1 MNILYYLR
9 KFPKLSESFV
19 LNEIYELEDRDHEVA
34 IFSYAEPDE
43 DILHNEFEELD
54 VTVHYADS
62 PSYTGFLDLLS
73 SKVVHPDILQNVAL
87 EPSPLHAAALHRTR
101 QCIEFIERLEFDVD
115 LVHTHF
121 PSVKTLPALY
131 VASYFDSP
139 FTVTTHAFNLYRES
153 DRNLV
158 EHMLSNADHAI
169 TISEYN
175 ERYIR
180 DEITDTTPISVIRA
194 GICPEKFE
202 SSTTSTDM
210 RILTISRLSEKKG
223 LPYAIQAIAD
233 VSDMIPGIEYHIIG
247 SGPKENEI
255 KSQIDEYGLND
266 TVKILGNVSDDR
278 LITEF
283 DEASCF
289 LLPCVISGSGDRDGI
304 PVVLMESMAMET
316 PPISTEVSGIPELVD
331 HQENGLLVEPRNVDE
346 LAEAITTLLFDPT
359 KQREFGNA
367 GRKKVIQDF
376 NIKREAAKLESV
388 FIGLLDQH

>member
-19 LNEIYELEDRDHEVA
+19 LNEVYELEGRDHNVA
-34 IFSYAEPDE
+34 VFSYAEPDK

-54 VTVHYADS
+54 ATVHYADT
-62 PSYTGFLDLLS
+62 PSYIDCLDLLS
-73 SKVVHPDILQNVAL
+73 SKVVHPDILQNIAL
-87 EPSPLHAAALHRTR
+87 EPSSLHVAALHRNR

-121 PSVKTLPALY
+121 PSIKTLSALY

-139 FTVTTHAFNLYRES
+139 FTVTTHAFNLYRAS

-169 TISEYN
+169 TVSEYN
-175 ERYIR
+175 KRYIR
-180 DEITDTTPISVIRA
+180 DEITDTTPISIIRA
-194 GICPEKFE
+194 GIRPEKFE
-202 SSTTSTDM
+202 PSSTSTDM

-223 LPYAIQAIAD
+223 LFYAIQAVAD
-233 VSDMIPGIEYHIIG
+233 VIDVIPDIEYHIIG

-255 KSQIDEYGLND
+255 RNQIDEYRLNN
-266 TVKILGNVSDDR
+266 TVKLLGNVSDER
-278 LITEF
+278 LVTEF

-316 PPISTEVSGIPELVD
+316 PPISTEISGIPELID

-346 LAEAITTLLFDPT
+346 LAEAIRTLLLDPK

-376 NIKREAAKLESV
+376 NMKREADKLESV
-388 FIGLLDQH
+388 FTGLLDQH